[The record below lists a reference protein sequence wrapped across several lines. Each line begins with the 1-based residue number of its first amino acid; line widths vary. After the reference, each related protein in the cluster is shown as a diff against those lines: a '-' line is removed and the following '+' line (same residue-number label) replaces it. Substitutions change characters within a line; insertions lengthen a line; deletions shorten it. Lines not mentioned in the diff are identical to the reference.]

1 MKIQENTTFRNK
13 TLIFF
18 ADNPKDTD
26 WRGAIISLH
35 TLFDVWKRKPTRIG
49 EDVLS
54 DSQIEKILAQIEVDE
69 YVFDDAFIEF

>member
-1 MKIQENTTFRNK
+1 MKIQENTTFSNK

-18 ADNPKDTD
+18 TDDPKDTD
-26 WRGAIISLH
+26 WRDAVISLH

-54 DSQIEKILAQIEVDE
+54 DSQIENILAQIEVDE
-69 YVFDDAFIEF
+69 YVFDNSFIAF